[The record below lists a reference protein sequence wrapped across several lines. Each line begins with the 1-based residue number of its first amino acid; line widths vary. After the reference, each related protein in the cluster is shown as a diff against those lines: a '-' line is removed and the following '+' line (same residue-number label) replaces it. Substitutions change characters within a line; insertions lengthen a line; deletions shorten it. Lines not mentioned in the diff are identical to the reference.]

1 MKILVLNS
9 GSSSIKFKFFDNKI
23 VKASGLV
30 EKIGEQNSKVV
41 LKNTLNNE
49 SFERELTINNH
60 EEGLSIVNELFKESG
75 ILADLNAL
83 DGCGHRIVHGGRN
96 LSEHCLVDDYVL
108 KEIDRVS
115 IFAPLHNPAHLAGI
129 KTMIKAAP
137 SVANAAIFDTAFH
150 RTIPDFAYM
159 YALSYDFYDKHNIR
173 RYGFHGT
180 SHAYVSSRAA
190 KFLQKD
196 QNELNVISAHLGNGA
211 SVCAIE
217 KGKSMDTSMGFT
229 PLEGLIMGTR
239 CGDIDPAILPFISHL
254 KGLTIEE
261 IDTLMNKKSGVYG
274 ICGYNDFRDIE
285 REIEQGN
292 DKARLAL
299 DMFCYRLVKYIGS
312 YFAVLP
318 KTDAIIFTGGIGE
331 NDSLVR
337 QKVCE
342 RLAHLGIE
350 LDFELNKQ
358 RISGERMI
366 NHANSKLKVLVIPTD
381 EELEIAR
388 ITEELIGKN

>member
-9 GSSSIKFKFFDNKI
+9 GSSSIKFKFFDDKV

-30 EKIGEQNSKVV
+30 EKIGEEKSKVI
-41 LKNTLNNE
+41 LKNALNDE
-49 SFERELTINNH
+49 TFERELPIKNH
-60 EEGLSIVNELFKESG
+60 EHGLQIVNELFKESG
-75 ILADLNAL
+75 ILEDLNAL

-137 SVANAAIFDTAFH
+137 DVKNTVIFDTAFH
-150 RTIPDFAYM
+150 RTMPDFAYM
-159 YALSYDFYDKHNIR
+159 YALPYDFYDKHNIR

-180 SHAYVSSRAA
+180 SHAFVSTRAA
-190 KFLQKD
+190 QLLGKNKED
-196 QNELNVISAHLGNGA
+196 LNAISAHLGNGA

-217 KGKSMDTSMGFT
+217 GGKSIDTSMGFT
-229 PLEGLIMGTR
+229 PLEGLVMGTR
-239 CGDIDPAILPFISHL
+239 CGDLDPAILPFISHL

-261 IDTLMNKKSGVYG
+261 IDTLLNKKSGLYG
-274 ICGYNDFRDIE
+274 ICGSNDFRDIGAK
-285 REIEQGN
+285 IEQG
-292 DKARLAL
+292 DDRARLAF
-299 DMFCYRLVKYIGS
+299 DMFCYRLLKYIGA
-312 YFAVLP
+312 YFTVLP
-318 KTDAIIFTGGIGE
+318 RTDAIIFTGGIGE
-331 NDSLVR
+331 NAALVR

-342 RLAHLGIE
+342 RLFHLGVE
-350 LDFELNKQ
+350 LDTELNNEKA
-358 RISGERMI
+358 SCERMI
-366 NHANSKLKVLVIPTD
+366 STANSKVKIFIIPTD

-388 ITEELIGKN
+388 ITEELINKS

>member
-115 IFAPLHNPAHLAGI
+115 IF
-129 KTMIKAAP
+129 M
-137 SVANAAIFDTAFH
+137 
-150 RTIPDFAYM
+150 PDFAYM
-159 YALSYDFYDKHNIR
+159 YALPYDFYDKHNIR

-239 CGDIDPAILPFISHL
+239 CGDLDPAILPFVSHL

-342 RLAHLGIE
+342 RLVHLGIE

-366 NHANSKLKVLVIPTD
+366 NHANSKVKVLVIPTD

>member
-9 GSSSIKFKFFDNKI
+9 GSSSIKFKFFDDKA

-30 EKIGEQNSKVV
+30 EKIGEQNSKVI
-41 LKNTLNNE
+41 LKNTLNE
-49 SFERELTINNH
+49 EKFERELAIKDH
-60 EEGLSIVNELFKESG
+60 EQGLKIVNELFKESG
-75 ILADLNAL
+75 ILEDLNAL

-137 SVANAAIFDTAFH
+137 KVPNVAIFDTAFH
-150 RTIPDFAYM
+150 RTMPDFAYM
-159 YALSYDFYDKHNIR
+159 YALPYEYYDEHNIR

-180 SHAYVSSRAA
+180 SHAFVSARVA
-190 KFLQKD
+190 KLLAKD
-196 QNELNVISAHLGNGA
+196 KNDLNAISAHLGNGA

-217 KGKSMDTSMGFT
+217 KGKSVDTSMGFT
-229 PLEGLIMGTR
+229 PLEGLVMGTR
-239 CGDIDPAILPFISHL
+239 CGDLDPAILPFISNL
-254 KGLTIEE
+254 KGLSIEE
-261 IDTLMNKKSGVYG
+261 IDTLMNKKSGLYG
-274 ICGYNDFRDIE
+274 ICGFNDFRDIE
-285 REIEQGN
+285 AQIEKDD
-292 DKARLAL
+292 DKARLAF

-312 YFAVLP
+312 YFAILP

-331 NDSLVR
+331 NDALVR
-337 QKVCE
+337 KKVCE
-342 RLAHLGIE
+342 KLIHLGVE
-350 LDFELNKQ
+350 FDVESNTQ
-358 RISGERMI
+358 RILGERMI
-366 NHANSKLKVLVIPTD
+366 STPNSKIKVFIIPTD

-388 ITEELIGKN
+388 ITEELINKS

>member
-9 GSSSIKFKFFDNKI
+9 GSSSIKFKFFDDKV

-30 EKIGEQNSKVV
+30 EKIGEEKSKVI
-41 LKNTLNNE
+41 LKNALNDE
-49 SFERELTINNH
+49 TFERELPIKNH
-60 EEGLSIVNELFKESG
+60 EHGLQIVNELFKESG
-75 ILADLNAL
+75 ILEDLNAL

-108 KEIDRVS
+108 KEIGRVS

-150 RTIPDFAYM
+150 RTMPDFAYM
-159 YALSYDFYDKHNIR
+159 YALPYDFYDKHNIR

-180 SHAYVSSRAA
+180 SHAFVSARAA
-190 KFLQKD
+190 QLLGKNKED
-196 QNELNVISAHLGNGA
+196 LNAISAHLGNGA

-217 KGKSMDTSMGFT
+217 GGKSIDTSMGFT
-229 PLEGLIMGTR
+229 PLEGLVMGTR
-239 CGDIDPAILPFISHL
+239 CGDLDPAILPFISHL

-261 IDTLMNKKSGVYG
+261 IDTLLNKKSGLYG
-274 ICGYNDFRDIE
+274 ICDSNDFRDIGAK
-285 REIEQGN
+285 IEQG
-292 DKARLAL
+292 DDRARLAF
-299 DMFCYRLVKYIGS
+299 DMFCYRLLKYIGA
-312 YFAVLP
+312 YFTVLP
-318 KTDAIIFTGGIGE
+318 RTDAIIFTGGIGE
-331 NDSLVR
+331 NAALVR

-342 RLAHLGIE
+342 RLSHLGVELDIE
-350 LDFELNKQ
+350 LNNKKA
-358 RISGERMI
+358 SCERMI
-366 NHANSKLKVLVIPTD
+366 STANSKVKIFIVPTD

-388 ITEELIGKN
+388 ITEELINKS